1 MADDNGAMSPED
13 IFRLISLGNTGLDVG
28 AIERSELINFKDIEG
43 LLDSALFQQNAGAT
57 NPLAF
62 QSTTTY
68 ETVALPQRPLF
79 QQYSQAPTGSI
90 ENTIALF
97 IEENPHSPSTVL
109 SEMEAFLTS
118 DRYKTAN
125 PTFAD
130 RLKNDATGGD
140 VLARELAGIKGQ
152 IDDISAETRSYNTEY
167 AALEPEAQAAADDGL
182 PSYQKATETPSE
194 AAKRYT
200 DRGLS
205 TPDDRYE
212 QSDFYD
218 YGPDGG
224 RAAADE
230 AKALFDVIRRRR
242 SGVDDVASAPWVDP
256 RERVAEPFGPSSG
269 GGFKIPGLPFPQW
282 SASPDALRGDD
293 APNDEKRI
301 IEAAI
306 ARSKSGG
313 APSLDVPLP
322 PLDPSTLDQRPTSD
336 GLPSFGGPRGRG
348 DDAPDG
354 RGRVRSDEDQRL
366 ESVQA
371 ARWAANV
378 GPLVQKKVWDRE
390 LTDEEKAD
398 RSRIAQS
405 ARLSAVA
412 NQTFDTTFSDWAEQ
426 IGEGNR
432 SNFQTG
438 EQYNNEDNVLAQML
452 IARANANFDQE
463 NSARKLAGRN
473 AVGATPLSDQ
483 LRAATGGAPNIAPK
497 MPSRLGGRSG
507 GASSA
512 LAARLA
518 KLQGG
523 R

>member
-62 QSTTTY
+62 QPTTTY

-79 QQYSQAPTGSI
+79 QQYSQAPKGSI

-97 IEENPHSPSTVL
+97 IEENPHSPSKVL

-118 DRYKTAN
+118 GQYQTAN

-130 RLKNDATGGD
+130 RLKNDATNGD
-140 VLARELAGIKGQ
+140 VLAKELAGIKGQ

-256 RERVAEPFGPSSG
+256 RERVVEPFNPRSSSR
-269 GGFKIPGLPFPQW
+269 LPQW
-282 SASPDALRGDD
+282 GVQADAIEEVRRRAS
-293 APNDEKRI
+293 E
-301 IEAAI
+301 
-306 ARSKSGG
+306 
-313 APSLDVPLP
+313 APSQEVRRQASEAPSQNVMP
-322 PLDPSTLDQRPTSD
+322 PLDPSTLDPMGTPD
-336 GLPSFGGPRGRG
+336 GLPTFGGPRGPG
-348 DDAPDG
+348 APDG
-354 RGRVRSDEDQRL
+354 RGRVRGDEDQRID
-366 ESVQA
+366 SVEA
-371 ARWAANV
+371 ARWAR
-378 GPLVQKKVWDRE
+378 KKVWDRE